1 MWKGIIDMADRMF
14 SEEQI
19 FIAKMLMDLE
29 SELNNKINFT
39 IQENFLRKP
48 LEDKVLKVQ
57 LECLEDSIEYV
68 VKEKLSL
75 MKNILKE

>member
-1 MWKGIIDMADRMF
+1 MADKVF

-39 IQENFLRKP
+39 IQESFLRKP

-75 MKNILKE
+75 MKNLLKE

>member
-1 MWKGIIDMADRMF
+1 MADRVF

-19 FIAKMLMDLE
+19 FIVKMLMDLE

-75 MKNILKE
+75 MRNLLKE

>member
-1 MWKGIIDMADRMF
+1 MADRVF

-57 LECLEDSIEYV
+57 LE
-68 VKEKLSL
+68 
-75 MKNILKE
+75 

>member
-1 MWKGIIDMADRMF
+1 MADKVF

-68 VKEKLSL
+68 VKEKLLL
-75 MKNILKE
+75 MRNLLKE

>member
-1 MWKGIIDMADRMF
+1 MADKVF

-19 FIAKMLMDLE
+19 FITKMLMDLE
-29 SELNNKINFT
+29 LELNNKINFT

-48 LEDKVLKVQ
+48 LGDKVLKVQ

-75 MKNILKE
+75 MKNLLKE

>member
-1 MWKGIIDMADRMF
+1 MADRVF

-75 MKNILKE
+75 MRNLLKE

>member
-1 MWKGIIDMADRMF
+1 MADKVF

-75 MKNILKE
+75 MKNLLKE

>member
-1 MWKGIIDMADRMF
+1 MADRVF

-29 SELNNKINFT
+29 TELNNKINFT

-57 LECLEDSIEYV
+57 LECLEDSIEHV

-75 MKNILKE
+75 MRNLLKE

>member
-1 MWKGIIDMADRMF
+1 MADRMF

>member
-1 MWKGIIDMADRMF
+1 MADRVF

-29 SELNNKINFT
+29 TELNNKINFT

-68 VKEKLSL
+68 VKEKLLL
-75 MKNILKE
+75 MRNLLKE

>member
-1 MWKGIIDMADRMF
+1 MADKVF

-75 MKNILKE
+75 MRNLLKE

>member
-1 MWKGIIDMADRMF
+1 MADRVF

-29 SELNNKINFT
+29 TELNNKINFT

-75 MKNILKE
+75 MRNLLKE